1 VWKIIYVAAIL
12 LSSAYYGWL
21 AWCLSRAPSAGPCL
35 LLALIWAVLA
45 PLAARVLD
53 NPFRAL
59 EFFAVQ
65 VWLAGLFLAPV
76 CVRRLIRYLGR
87 KIKVES

>member
-1 VWKIIYVAAIL
+1 MENHLRSSNPIVISVLRLAGL
-12 LSSAYYGWL
+12 VPQSGPERRPLS
-21 AWCLSRAPSAGPCL
+21 PAGPDLGC
-35 LLALIWAVLA
+35 AGA
-45 PLAARVLD
+45 PGGPGVLD